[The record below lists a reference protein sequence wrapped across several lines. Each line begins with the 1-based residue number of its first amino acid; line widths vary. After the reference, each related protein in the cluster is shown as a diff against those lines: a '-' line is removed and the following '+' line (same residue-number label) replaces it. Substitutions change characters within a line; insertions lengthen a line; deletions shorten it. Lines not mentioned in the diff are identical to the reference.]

1 MLMLL
6 VAASISTLTSCK
18 KEPEKQLPETITVSG
33 YVTDINGQ
41 PFENVSVYVYESAFM
56 TYAIPVA
63 NAHTDEY
70 GFYQVEYSPDEHYV
84 YKLLFEANK
93 DGYSYYQ
100 SWYGMTKWDAVQEHD
115 EVLKKATD

>member
-6 VAASISTLTSCK
+6 VAVGISTLTSCK

-63 NAHTDEY
+63 NAHTDEN
-70 GFYQVEYSPDEHYV
+70 GFYQVEYSPDERYV

-100 SWYGMTKWDAVQEHD
+100 SWYGLTKWEAVQEHD
-115 EVLKKATD
+115 EVLKKPTD